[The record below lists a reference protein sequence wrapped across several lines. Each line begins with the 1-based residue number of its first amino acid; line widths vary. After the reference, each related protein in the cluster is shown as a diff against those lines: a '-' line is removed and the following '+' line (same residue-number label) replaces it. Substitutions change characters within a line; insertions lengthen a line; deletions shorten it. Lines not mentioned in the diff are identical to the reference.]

1 MTALSSRRALT
12 ADEVVALTHFLS
24 SQGNQKRQA
33 EPLTT
38 EEVVALTQFL
48 SSQGNQKRQAE
59 PLTTDEVVALTHFLS
74 SQGDQRRALSSTSK
88 GLIGTAVSLGA
99 SALVDPLISGLGKLF
114 GFGKSD
120 AAAAQRRAITPEQL
134 ITAALLSGRAFDDLD

>member
-1 MTALSSRRALT
+1 RALT
-12 ADEVVALTHFLS
+12 ADEVVALTNFLS
-24 SQGNQKRQA
+24 SEGNQKRQA

-38 EEVVALTQFL
+38 EEVVALTQLL
-48 SSQGNQKRQAE
+48 SSEGNQKCW
-59 PLTTDEVVALTHFLS
+59 
-74 SQGDQRRALSSTSK
+74 QRRALSSTSK

-114 GFGKSD
+114 GVGKSD
-120 AAAAQRRAITPEQL
+120 DATAPAQRRAITPEQL